1 MMLLY
6 PFLAVMNITLRNQ
19 DSYQEQKKRRNKD
32 GYRGF
37 PWIYF
42 WVVPLAGTL
51 VGMTQVLPVRCQLWR
66 HGLNILLP
74 PLSLKQLQEVDGC
87 SSCCGKVDV
96 HLSTHSYRWSNGLSA
111 RSASCADVLSLTLLQ
126 PSCLNLIKIYGLQ
139 LNCSI

>member
-1 MMLLY
+1 MLLY

-66 HGLNILLP
+66 QLWVEYFTSTFVTQTAARSGRLLILLW
-74 PLSLKQLQEVDGC
+74 KG
-87 SSCCGKVDV
+87 
-96 HLSTHSYRWSNGLSA
+96 R
-111 RSASCADVLSLTLLQ
+111 RASFH
-126 PSCLNLIKIYGLQ
+126 P
-139 LNCSI
+139 